1 MIQPLMSSK
10 PKITLKM
17 DTTQEGICAK
27 DMNNTAEDPTTPKK
41 RIGKD
46 ASLTFFTCMCA
57 RAYQGLTR

>member
-1 MIQPLMSSK
+1 MIQPLMSNT

-27 DMNNTAEDPTTPKK
+27 DMNNTAEDPTTPQEADWQ
-41 RIGKD
+41 RCITH
-46 ASLTFFTCMCA
+46 LLHMCA